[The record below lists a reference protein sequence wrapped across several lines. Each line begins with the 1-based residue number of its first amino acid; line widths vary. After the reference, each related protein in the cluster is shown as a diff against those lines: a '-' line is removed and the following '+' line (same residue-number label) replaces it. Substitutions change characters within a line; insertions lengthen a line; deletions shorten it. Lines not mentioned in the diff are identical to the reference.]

1 MAKGSVVSGTIETEK
16 IQRAHETIKQLVSE
30 YKDVNFKVE
39 EITHQVKENWVGKG
53 LNEFEHQYKTLIK
66 KIDDFGDTLIDIY
79 EALVQAQG
87 EYDTADDNMR
97 QAYKMSMDKG

>member
-1 MAKGSVVSGTIETEK
+1 MARGSVVSGTIETEK

-97 QAYKMSMDKG
+97 QAYKMSMDK

>member
-87 EYDTADDNMR
+87 EYDTADENMR
-97 QAYKMSMDKG
+97 QAYKMSMDK

>member
-30 YKDVNFKVE
+30 YKDVNFKGE

-97 QAYKMSMDKG
+97 QAYKMSMDK

>member
-97 QAYKMSMDKG
+97 

>member
-30 YKDVNFKVE
+30 YQDVNFKVE

-87 EYDTADDNMR
+87 EYDTADDTMR
-97 QAYKMSMDKG
+97 QAYKMAMDK

>member
-66 KIDDFGDTLIDIY
+66 KIDDFGDTLIDI
-79 EALVQAQG
+79 L
-87 EYDTADDNMR
+87 
-97 QAYKMSMDKG
+97 

>member
-66 KIDDFGDTLIDIY
+66 KIDDFGDILIDIY

-97 QAYKMSMDKG
+97 QAYKMSMDK

>member
-1 MAKGSVVSGTIETEK
+1 MAKGNVVSGTIETEK

-97 QAYKMSMDKG
+97 QAYKMSMDK

>member
-1 MAKGSVVSGTIETEK
+1 M
-16 IQRAHETIKQLVSE
+16 
-30 YKDVNFKVE
+30 E

-97 QAYKMSMDKG
+97 QAYKMSMDK

>member
-1 MAKGSVVSGTIETEK
+1 MRI
-16 IQRAHETIKQLVSE
+16 
-30 YKDVNFKVE
+30 
-39 EITHQVKENWVGKG
+39 
-53 LNEFEHQYKTLIK
+53 YKTLIK

-97 QAYKMSMDKG
+97 QAYKMSMDK

>member
-66 KIDDFGDTLIDIY
+66 IIDDFCYTLIDIY

-97 QAYKMSMDKG
+97 QAYKMSMDK

>member
-1 MAKGSVVSGTIETEK
+1 MARVSVVSGTIETEK

-97 QAYKMSMDKG
+97 QAYKMSMDK

>member
-1 MAKGSVVSGTIETEK
+1 MARGSVVSGTIETEK

-66 KIDDFGDTLIDIY
+66 KIDDFGDTLIDNY

-97 QAYKMSMDKG
+97 QAYKMSMDK

>member
-97 QAYKMSMDKG
+97 QAYKMSMDK

>member
-39 EITHQVKENWVGKG
+39 EITHQVKENWVG
-53 LNEFEHQYKTLIK
+53 
-66 KIDDFGDTLIDIY
+66 
-79 EALVQAQG
+79 
-87 EYDTADDNMR
+87 
-97 QAYKMSMDKG
+97 

>member
-1 MAKGSVVSGTIETEK
+1 MAKGSIVSGTIETEK

-39 EITHQVKENWVGKG
+39 QITHQVKENWVGKG
-53 LNEFEHQYKTLIK
+53 LNEFEHQYQTLIK

-87 EYDTADDNMR
+87 EYDTADDKMR
-97 QAYKMSMDKG
+97 QTYKMSMDK

>member
-30 YKDVNFKVE
+30 YKDVKFKVE

-97 QAYKMSMDKG
+97 QAYKMSMDK